1 MNQPTQTLHQ
11 QLQQHERNIIAGAV
25 SNQQRLFQ
33 AAGALGIK
41 YCTLWRKMKKYG
53 IFSDV

>member
-25 SNQQRLFQ
+25 SNHQRLNQ
-33 AAGALGIK
+33 AADALGIK
-41 YCTLWRKMKKYG
+41 YCTLWRKMKQYG
-53 IFSDV
+53 IFSDA